1 MPETRKRRVTE
12 KRILFGQLAIK
23 LGYVDK
29 EQVEEALEIQKKMDE
44 RGEKH
49 MLLGMIMLQK
59 TMISTEQLI
68 SLLKYMDE
76 HRSEFD

>member
-1 MPETRKRRVTE
+1 MPETRKRRLTE